1 MVFVD
6 VEISQPFGAEF
17 DDADTVCLF
26 NIHMKRIE
34 VNKDVGF
41 AYLINESKGLGAGIE
56 QIGLV
61 TIYRF
66 QPDMLARGPTK
77 LRTLR

>member
-1 MVFVD
+1 
-6 VEISQPFGAEF
+6 
-17 DDADTVCLF
+17 
-26 NIHMKRIE
+26 MKRIE
-34 VNKDVGF
+34 VNKDVRF
-41 AYLINESKGLGAGIE
+41 PNLVDESEGLGAGIE

>member
-1 MVFVD
+1 MVFVY

-41 AYLINESKGLGAGIE
+41 AYLINESKGLAPVLSR
-56 QIGLV
+56 LV
-61 TIYRF
+61 S
-66 QPDMLARGPTK
+66 
-77 LRTLR
+77 

>member
-1 MVFVD
+1 
-6 VEISQPFGAEF
+6 
-17 DDADTVCLF
+17 
-26 NIHMKRIE
+26 MKRIE